1 MAKTLVCVLQLAQ
14 LERAHSRLQTEL
26 DRSKESSGA
35 KEDLRESKVEVEQL
49 RGQTEH
55 LTSDLSSLR
64 TAHDTL
70 RLARSS
76 Y

>member
-1 MAKTLVCVLQLAQ
+1 MLLHVCVLQLAQ

-26 DRSKESSGA
+26 DRHRESSGA
-35 KEDLRESKVEVEQL
+35 KEDLRESRVEVEQL
-49 RGQTEH
+49 RGQTER

-70 RLARSS
+70 R
-76 Y
+76 